1 MRRETDLQNRQAQRK
16 CDECKFNAIEEMRDV
31 SQLFKRRHCSR
42 ICTTIT

>member
-1 MRRETDLQNRQAQRK
+1 MRRETNLQDCQAQRQ

-31 SQLFKRRHCSR
+31 FHVFKRRHCSK